1 MKQLVGKLKE
11 SVKRLGTRFKTSC
24 GGGPGKPTGM
34 QNTKRMNLDWP
45 LCVAYQLVGDKNAR
59 FLPLFKDLD
68 QTLQESGLR
77 ANFKA
82 YVSLT
87 VLASFVISL
96 PVAATI
102 SLLLLLVFN
111 VPAGSAVLFGVGG
124 ALFTW
129 ALSIVGFCLYPVYC
143 ADKHKR
149 ELDDELPFTTGYMS
163 ILASAGVS
171 TEKIFHSLS
180 TLSEPLAASSEARDI
195 VKHVNLFG
203 LDIIS
208 ALEKTSNRTPSEKL
222 RDTLEGMISTIHSG
236 GNLGVFLR
244 DKFKIHMRLK
254 RDSLKKYAD
263 SLSILS
269 EIYVALL
276 LTGPLLLIIMLSV
289 MSVLG
294 GGGLGIF
301 SSDLLLS
308 LLTYIA
314 IPVCAVIF
322 LIILDSTSPKW

>member
-1 MKQLVGKLKE
+1 MKQLVAKLKE
-11 SVKRLGTRFKTSC
+11 SVTRLRARFKRASEV
-24 GGGPGKPTGM
+24 GQEKPKDV
-34 QNTKRMNLDWP
+34 QSTKKMTLDWP
-45 LCVAYQLVGDKNAR
+45 LSFAYQLIGDKNAR

-87 VLASFVISL
+87 IVASFVIAL
-96 PVAATI
+96 PVAAAI
-102 SLLLLLVFN
+102 SLLLLLIFN
-111 VPAGSAVLFGVGG
+111 VPPVSAVLFGVGG
-124 ALFTW
+124 ALCTW
-129 ALSIVGFCLYPVYC
+129 VLSIVGFCLYPVYC

-195 VKHVNLFG
+195 IKHVNLFG

-276 LTGPLLLIIMLSV
+276 LTGPLLLVIMLSV

-314 IPVCAVIF
+314 IPVCAIIF
-322 LIILDSTSPKW
+322 LVILDSTSPKW